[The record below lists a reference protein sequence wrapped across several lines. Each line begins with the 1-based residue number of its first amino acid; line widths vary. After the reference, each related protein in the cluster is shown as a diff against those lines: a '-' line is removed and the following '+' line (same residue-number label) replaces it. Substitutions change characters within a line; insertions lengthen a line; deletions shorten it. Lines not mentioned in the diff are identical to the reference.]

1 MSESLVCHDTDSTA
15 TEINTKPGERVLEDE
30 VSDQGQIVKFSP
42 TPSQMHGDV
51 SSESTIFEINAD
63 LPFLS
68 PNSDGTTLSPFDQTY
83 LFDTSGTGS
92 PDRSCFRPA
101 SPLSTAKFISQ
112 FPGQPVPLSSPDY
125 LQFHR
130 ERIIAAHYFWHY
142 DYHEFCT
149 KTILQLAEN
158 SVTLHHAVVA
168 FSALIYSV
176 KFNYA
181 PARDYAL
188 AYYHWA
194 LKSFQVLLPGIVM
207 GPSEQYVTALA
218 TALQLAAFDVN
229 SPNFYSV

>member
-1 MSESLVCHDTDSTA
+1 MVIDVNTEDRISEDV
-15 TEINTKPGERVLEDE
+15 P
-30 VSDQGQIVKFSP
+30 DQRQIVKFSP
-42 TPSQMHGDV
+42 EASRVQEDV
-51 SSESTIFEINAD
+51 SSDTSSFEIKAD

-68 PNSDGTTLSPFDQTY
+68 PRSDGTTLSPFEQVHWLDI
-83 LFDTSGTGS
+83 SNNGS
-92 PDRSCFRPA
+92 PDGLCFRPA
-101 SPLSTAKFISQ
+101 SPLATVKFISQ

-176 KFNYA
+176 KFDYS

-194 LKSFQVLLPGIVM
+194 LKSFQILLPGIAV
-207 GPSEQYVTALA
+207 GPPEQYVTALA
-218 TALQLAAFDVN
+218 TALQLASFDVILQL
-229 SPNFYSV
+229 FSV